1 MAKYN
6 NDKKFDIDLKYGKV
20 REKRL
25 AKILE
30 EKKIEVKTERDW
42 WRKTGNIAIEIESYG
57 KPSGLKSTKADYWVH
72 ILADGRKDYC
82 ILLFDVPTLKKL
94 AEFVTVGAFTVEIIL
109 IPHELSY
116 EVSEQ
121 QGSFVVKPPYKIYFD
136 EDIIE
141 QGGAD
146 AVNLVIHEFLHLGFY
161 QYMLK
166 DKDEETIVNSYG
178 NFLTELLTRSELKS
192 WIKHNI

>member
-1 MAKYN
+1 MS
-6 NDKKFDIDLKYGKV
+6 KV
-20 REKRL
+20 KL
-25 AKILE
+25 
-30 EKKIEVKTERDW
+30 
-42 WRKTGNIAIEIESYG
+42 
-57 KPSGLKSTKADYWVH
+57 PSK
-72 ILADGRKDYC
+72 
-82 ILLFDVPTLKKL
+82 
-94 AEFVTVGAFTVEIIL
+94 VTIGAFTVELVL

-141 QGGAD
+141 LGGAD

-166 DKDEETIVNSYG
+166 DKDEETVVNSYG

-192 WIKHNI
+192 WIKQNI

>member
-1 MAKYN
+1 MKN
-6 NDKKFDIDLKYGKV
+6 
-20 REKRL
+20 
-25 AKILE
+25 
-30 EKKIEVKTERDW
+30 
-42 WRKTGNIAIEIESYG
+42 
-57 KPSGLKSTKADYWVH
+57 
-72 ILADGRKDYC
+72 
-82 ILLFDVPTLKKL
+82 KL
-94 AEFVTVGAFTVEIIL
+94 PEFVTIGAFTVEIIL
-109 IPHELSY
+109 IPHDISY

-166 DKDEETIVNSYG
+166 DKDEETVVNSYA

-192 WIKHNI
+192 WVKNNI